1 MALSR
6 KQKKELKKLA
16 KHATNVW
23 GEQRQVLDHAGKVL
37 GGYRDAGVKVA
48 NQQVIPTVKKTVDS
62 NVRPVV
68 SQGLTAGTTYATKAK
83 DKLVHDVYPAFT
95 SALSDSD
102 IANDPRVQ
110 KAVKDAK
117 KQGLKVAKKY
127 GYAPTPKKSG
137 PGAGGIVLIVLG
149 VAALGGLVFAAVQ
162 TLRADDELWVA
173 DDDADTKA

>member
-16 KHATNVW
+16 EHATKVW

-48 NQQVIPTVKKTVDS
+48 NQQVLPTVKKTVDS

-68 SQGLTAGTTYATKAK
+68 SQGLTVGTTYATKAK

-117 KQGLKVAKKY
+117 AQGLKVAKKY

-137 PGAGGIVLIVLG
+137 PGAGGIALIVLG